1 MQLSKWPISRRRR
14 CPCDH
19 LVWQQGCG
27 SVWPHCVNSQHLRHV
42 LVLSAKEDSSA
53 VHGTGDE
60 TMTSAEMG
68 MPCEQR
74 TLIRPTAFHSTSD
87 KEHPLASSPLHGV
100 LLDGHRATCGPESK
114 TWGRW
119 WQQEN
124 CTSEPS
130 VSYVHDQ
137 GLFPALSS
145 FLFSCFVIKV
155 MFFKTTATQ
164 HKYVMHRQWSSFCW
178 LLYFWD
184 AFWRRRSKCVYV
196 DTYTHRYVGVHMLGG
211 RDIELLHPE
220 HRPFQTCP
228 GILFRFLWWYP
239 HSAQVHQ
246 DHPPSLSTA
255 QQHSTIRWGKVETK
269 PTQRYSWL

>member
-1 MQLSKWPISRRRR
+1 MYWCSVPRRTAVQCMAQVMKQWLQLRWACHVSNAHSSDQQLSIAHQTKSTLWLPHLYMGCCWMVTELHVGLNQKHGADDGNRR
-14 CPCDH
+14 
-19 LVWQQGCG
+19 
-27 SVWPHCVNSQHLRHV
+27 
-42 LVLSAKEDSSA
+42 
-53 VHGTGDE
+53 T
-60 TMTSAEMG
+60 
-68 MPCEQR
+68 
-74 TLIRPTAFHSTSD
+74 
-87 KEHPLASSPLHGV
+87 V
-100 LLDGHRATCGPESK
+100 LLSLLWAMC
-114 TWGRW
+114 
-119 WQQEN
+119 
-124 CTSEPS
+124 
-130 VSYVHDQ
+130 HDQ

-246 DHPPSLSTA
+246 DHPLPSTQLS
-255 QQHSTIRWGKVETK
+255 STVPYTEGK
-269 PTQRYSWL
+269 